1 MITQEAFLE
10 YRKSRNL
17 DIRNQI
23 VEAYLYI
30 VDILIKKYLNKGVEY
45 DDLYQVGALALVNA
59 VDRFDPDRGFEFSS
73 FATPTIL
80 GEIKKYFRDKVWSLK
95 VPRRIKEISIKIP
108 EAQEKLTDK
117 LGRIPTPE
125 EVAEYLNITTEELIE
140 VAENA
145 KAFKTY
151 SLSQAA
157 NPDDLMTYE
166 EMASIEEK
174 GYSNIEDFDVIKKVL
189 SGMDDTEK
197 KVFQLRFIDEKKQSE
212 IAEILGVSQMTISRL
227 ERNIRKK
234 FREEYDR

>member
-117 LGRIPTPE
+117 FGRIPTPE
-125 EVAEYLNITTEELIE
+125 EVADYLNITTEELIE